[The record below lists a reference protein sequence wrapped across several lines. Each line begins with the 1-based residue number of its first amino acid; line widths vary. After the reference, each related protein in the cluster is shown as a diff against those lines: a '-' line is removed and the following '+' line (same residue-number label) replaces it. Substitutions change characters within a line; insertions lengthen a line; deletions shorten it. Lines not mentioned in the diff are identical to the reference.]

1 MKPLVLTLQ
10 AFGTFKDKVIIDFR
24 EFENAGLFLITGP
37 TGSGK
42 TTIFDGLM
50 YALYG
55 MMSGDDRDSTKSVKS
70 QFASDE
76 VECYVELQF
85 VAKQSEYTIRRSP
98 EQRTLGKSKRII
110 DQKSQVSLKTPDE
123 RLTKIN
129 EVNNKITEIL
139 NLTATQFKQIVLLPQ
154 GEFKKLLFASSIEKE
169 AILRSVFNTQE
180 IQKFSELLKKKS
192 VDISKEV
199 NSTQT
204 KILTL
209 FQSIDNPSEVL
220 QQAIALQDL
229 CEVIDL
235 LKQSVQHHQQRL
247 TSNRERESLVK
258 QHISSLEREIY
269 LKNQQRT
276 LIEEQDRLLLQKE
289 DIKELEKTIND
300 ALLFETAFNLWKSL
314 NNLEKQ
320 QEQLSKFIEDTQQTI
335 LKFQKQI
342 DILSE
347 QFRVS
352 QQKYQKLPTIKE
364 ELTRVQHLINK
375 HQELLKLQ
383 KRRSENEAT
392 INELATMLRT
402 KNQQLIVLKQQQA
415 EYQVVSERIMAL
427 NLIKNED
434 LLLVEQLK
442 LQQQQFQQ
450 QIDCLNE
457 IKEIDQEIKG
467 IQETLRTA
475 NQQKSLLELSLKEY
489 EALRQQNIAASLATT
504 LKENQPCPVCGSL
517 HHPFVASQIEIEV
530 DNNSLNHQLQAVLR
544 LIIESE
550 TKRSSLSQRKEKL
563 QKNVMEKNVDALL
576 KRNQQQ
582 MEKTNLKLSE
592 VNSALEEL
600 KQKGVENNQ
609 SVIDLLSSE
618 IHQSTGSLTT
628 LRLDQENI
636 QKEINEVE
644 ELTRDSK
651 LESLES
657 QELSLR
663 TQIDHIE
670 QEFVALSQELNERR
684 QEFTRHETTLK
695 GYRIQ
700 LETVNT
706 SYNEKHTIY
715 EDYLVDNEIDTNYQE
730 LMVEKTVLEAYQKTV
745 AQYQQQVFS
754 VKEALKKNQQELS
767 SCVFNDNPDELLIT
781 KQKELQGINEEY
793 ATTMHIYLNHQK
805 NWMSLM
811 EVQQSQQTLIDQA
824 KMISL
829 LSDIANGSAYS
840 GNVSFERYV
849 LSMYFDE
856 VLKLANL
863 RLLEMTQSRYELV
876 RQEENRNNRGAK
888 GLELDVMDFYSS
900 QMRSVKTLSGGE
912 TFKASLSLALGLSD
926 FIKTIKGGTS
936 IDALFVDEGF
946 GSLDSTSLDSAIDVL
961 LQLNESGRLVGII
974 SHVSE
979 LKQRITAQIVVEKT
993 VDGSKVSVYA

>member
-70 QFASDE
+70 QFASEE

-110 DQKSQVSLKTPDE
+110 DQKSQVFLKTPDE

-180 IQKFSELLKKKS
+180 IQRFSDLLKKKS

-229 CEVIDL
+229 SEVIEL

-300 ALLFETAFNLWKSL
+300 ALLFEKAFGLWKSL
-314 NNLEKQ
+314 NDLGKQ
-320 QEQLSKFIEDTQQTI
+320 QEQLNKFITDTQQTI

-342 DILSE
+342 DILTE
-347 QFRVS
+347 QFQVS

-364 ELTRVQHLINK
+364 ELTRVQQLIQK

-392 INELATMLRT
+392 INELVTMLRT

-415 EYQVVSERIMAL
+415 EYQVVSERITAL

-450 QIDCLNE
+450 QIDCLDE

-530 DNNSLNHQLQAVLR
+530 DNNSLNQQLQAVLR

-563 QKNVMEKNVDALL
+563 QKNVVEKNVDALL

-644 ELTRDSK
+644 ELTKDSK

-684 QEFTRHETTLK
+684 QEFTRNETTLK
-695 GYRIQ
+695 SYRIQ

-715 EDYLVDNEIDTNYQE
+715 ENYLVDNEIDTNYQE
-730 LMVEKTVLEAYQKTV
+730 SMVEKTVLEAYQKTV

-754 VKEALKKNQQELS
+754 VQEALKKNQQELS

-781 KQKELQGINEEY
+781 KQKELQRINEEY

-936 IDALFVDEGF
+936 MDALFVDEGF
-946 GSLDSTSLDSAIDVL
+946 GSLDSTSLDGAIDVL